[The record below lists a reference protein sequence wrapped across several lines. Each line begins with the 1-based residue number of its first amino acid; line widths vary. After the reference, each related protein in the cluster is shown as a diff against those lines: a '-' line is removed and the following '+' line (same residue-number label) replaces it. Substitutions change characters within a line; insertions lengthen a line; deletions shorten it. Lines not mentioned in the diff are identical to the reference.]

1 MKKVIM
7 HGIFLA
13 RFEEPIDLATEKL
26 SFEGFEV
33 RTDKGDIPF
42 DFDAC
47 SYDYEKVSDR
57 EYKITYQSGRG
68 EFFNDSDV
76 SEDFDEA
83 YEKLCLT
90 REDVTAKLLASAS
103 AVTEA
108 NITCSDENV
117 DFTCEILSM
126 TFTDESGTEYSVDES
141 VLKNFTE

>member
-47 SYDYEKVSDR
+47 SYDYE
-57 EYKITYQSGRG
+57 
-68 EFFNDSDV
+68 
-76 SEDFDEA
+76 
-83 YEKLCLT
+83 
-90 REDVTAKLLASAS
+90 
-103 AVTEA
+103 
-108 NITCSDENV
+108 
-117 DFTCEILSM
+117 
-126 TFTDESGTEYSVDES
+126 
-141 VLKNFTE
+141 

>member
-1 MKKVIM
+1 MKKIIM

-42 DFDAC
+42 DFNAC

-68 EFFNDSDV
+68 EFFDDSDI
-76 SEDFDEA
+76 SEDFDMN
-83 YEKLCLT
+83 YEELGLT

>member
-33 RTDKGDIPF
+33 RTVKGDIPF

-83 YEKLCLT
+83 YEELCLT
-90 REDVTAKLLASAS
+90 REDVTAKLLAFAS